1 MRKIILISHGK
12 LSEGMAY
19 SAQMVAGKKDNLF
32 YYGLM
37 PGELVEDMM
46 AKVRCQVEADPDNQY
61 LIVSDVFGGSVC
73 NGSVGL
79 QDIPNIKL
87 ATGMN
92 LLLVVQLLFS
102 DEEMTDEEFETL
114 VMSSIDTIKVIPRV
128 TGEAGNDMEDFF

>member
-46 AKVRCQVEADPDNQY
+46 AKVRRQVEADPDNQY